1 MAKWI
6 EKIQDSLTPDLLKKK
21 YKNQNK
27 DNPLFGHCYVATE
40 VLFHLMG
47 SKEVKPCC
55 GKDEKGIVHWWLQY
69 KKSGKKID
77 VTSQQYFSQGTN
89 PPYEV
94 GKGCGFLTKQPSKRA
109 SIVINRIFENHP
121 LLVGQS
127 QGI

>member
-6 EKIQDSLTPDLLKKK
+6 EKIQESLTPDLLKKE

-47 SKEVKPCC
+47 SNEVKPCC
-55 GKDEKGIVHWWLQY
+55 GKDKKGIVHWWLQY
-69 KKSGKKID
+69 RKSGKKID
-77 VTSQQYFSQGTN
+77 VTSNQYFSQGIT

-109 SIVINRIFENHP
+109 SIVIKRIFENHP
-121 LLVGQS
+121 LLVGQI